1 MNTQPRSL
9 AYSVHL
15 PTRAELPFLHRSRPD
30 SRCKGVPDS
39 TMVNASQD
47 LAAFHAAQ
55 NKVQLPNKVLRFA
68 FGPQLHVGSLSVVL
82 LSEKLR
88 SELVA
93 CSRVTVLTIFC

>member
-1 MNTQPRSL
+1 
-9 AYSVHL
+9 
-15 PTRAELPFLHRSRPD
+15 
-30 SRCKGVPDS
+30 
-39 TMVNASQD
+39 MVNASQD

-68 FGPQLHVGSLSVVL
+68 FGPQLHVGSLSVL